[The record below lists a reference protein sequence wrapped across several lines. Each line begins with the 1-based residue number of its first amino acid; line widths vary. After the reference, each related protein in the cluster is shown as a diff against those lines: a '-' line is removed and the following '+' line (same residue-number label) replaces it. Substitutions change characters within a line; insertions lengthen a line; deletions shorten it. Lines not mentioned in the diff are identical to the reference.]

1 MRYLSY
7 RLFRKNCLR
16 QIHMRRLRATV
27 IRVLATS
34 FLLFLSPSTALVID
48 VPYSIQ
54 TSTPSGLR
62 CAAS

>member
-34 FLLFLSPSTALVID
+34 FLLFLSPSTAPAID